1 MRDQNRRILIH
12 KLKKKKN
19 SMTKNFN
26 SLMSK
31 DTPVNFRAGNLGH
44 LNVWDGKKLS
54 FGQGKSSACDTD
66 KQNKLKGQVT

>member
-12 KLKKKKN
+12 KFYKKKD

-31 DTPVNFRAGNLGH
+31 DTPVNFRAGNL
-44 LNVWDGKKLS
+44 S
-54 FGQGKSSACDTD
+54 FEQGKSSACDPD

>member
-1 MRDQNRRILIH
+1 
-12 KLKKKKN
+12 
-19 SMTKNFN
+19 MTRNFN

-54 FGQGKSSACDTD
+54 FGQGKSSACDPD

>member
-12 KLKKKKN
+12 KVKKKKD
-19 SMTKNFN
+19 SMTRNFN

-31 DTPVNFRAGNLGH
+31 DTLVNFRAGNLGH

-54 FGQGKSSACDTD
+54 FEQGKSSACDPD